1 MIKTFFQYISALAV
15 TLLFCTCSEE
25 PKKLVALS
33 FDDGPSDV
41 TPLILETLQKEK
53 IPASFFV
60 IGSTARSETNL
71 NLAGDAPSYDNTEF
85 MKQAYEKGCEIGNH
99 TWTHPYMS
107 KLSEDEMMEEVERT
121 SDFIESVIGK
131 RPTLFRPPY
140 IDVNELMHQK
150 IGMTFIAGIDC
161 QDWEP
166 TVTAEQRTQ
175 MILDKVKDG
184 DIILMHDFAGNTP
197 TSEAIKTLIPE
208 LKKQGYKFVT
218 ISELFK
224 RKGVKPETNSGIV
237 YSNVLQQ

>member
-1 MIKTFFQYISALAV
+1 MKYLGLLAAFICAV
-15 TLLFCTCSEE
+15 LLCSCNEE

-41 TPLILETLQKEK
+41 TPLILETLQKEN

-60 IGSTARSETNL
+60 IGSTARSETHL
-71 NLAGDAPSYDNTEF
+71 NLAEDAPSYDYSSF
-85 MKQAYEKGCEIGNH
+85 MKQAYEMGCEIGNH
-99 TWTHPYMS
+99 TWTHPYLS
-107 KLSEDEMMEEVERT
+107 KLSEEEMMEEVEKT
-121 SDFIESVIGK
+121 SDFIESVIGQ

-140 IDVNELMHQK
+140 IDVNELMHKK
-150 IGMTFIAGIDC
+150 IEMTFIAGIDC

-166 TVTAEQRTQ
+166 SVTAEQRTQ

-184 DIILMHDFAGNTP
+184 DIILMHDSPGNTP

-208 LKKQGYKFVT
+208 LKKQGYEFVT
-218 ISELFK
+218 ITELFK
-224 RKGVKPETNSGIV
+224 RKGVKLDVHNGIV